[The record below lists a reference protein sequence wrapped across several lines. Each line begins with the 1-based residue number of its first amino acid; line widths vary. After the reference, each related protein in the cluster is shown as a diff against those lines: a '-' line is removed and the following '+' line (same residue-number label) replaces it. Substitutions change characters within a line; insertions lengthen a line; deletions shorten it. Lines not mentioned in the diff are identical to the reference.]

1 MTNAPH
7 HQPTPPP
14 GAPPQSQPQAYE
26 GQSQQARAPMHR
38 PAQEYQPQSWASA
51 PVERS
56 DDVLAALLRRDQL
69 RMPGAATAT
78 MCLGLIVSVLVLYAG
93 YQFDAGMRRGNMFQA
108 LGEGRVTGGFGL
120 LWFPQFLPLFAAIA
134 GFIAFPLRRTAPLI
148 GAAVLS
154 FLAVIAAAGTL
165 MIGNRGLGGAALW
178 IIGTGVLLL
187 VTCAAG
193 AFASRRH

>member
-7 HQPTPPP
+7 HQPTPPA
-14 GAPPQSQPQAYE
+14 GAPRQDRPQAQGY
-26 GQSQQARAPMHR
+26 QAQAPMHR
-38 PAQEYQPQSWASA
+38 LAQDHPGQAWPAA

-56 DDVLAALLRRDQL
+56 DEALAALLRRDQL
-69 RMPGAATAT
+69 RIPGAATAA
-78 MCLGLIVSVLVLYAG
+78 MCLGLIASVLVLYAG

-108 LGEGRVTGGFGL
+108 LAEGRVTGGFGL

-154 FLAVIAAAGTL
+154 FLAVVAAVGTL
-165 MIGNRGLGGAALW
+165 MIGNPGLGGAALW
-178 IIGTGVLLL
+178 IIGTGTLLL
-187 VTCAAG
+187 ITCAAG
-193 AFASRRH
+193 AFASRRY